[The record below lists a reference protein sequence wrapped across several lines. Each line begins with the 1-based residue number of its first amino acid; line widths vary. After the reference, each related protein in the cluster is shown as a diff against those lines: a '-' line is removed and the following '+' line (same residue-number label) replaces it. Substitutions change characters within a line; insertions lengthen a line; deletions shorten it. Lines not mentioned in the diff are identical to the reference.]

1 MGILGGLDL
10 GHGSQAKLIRTN
22 FLCTTISAEC
32 TSQALANFLTLAN
45 NRLPKLVKCDY
56 ITVVNAPG
64 GVSLTIPS
72 GHRAF
77 STEQGVVA
85 MGLSAA
91 FSGATTHP
99 HAHNTNMAL
108 MGPSVASLAVKSAAP
123 AHADSFSD
131 VQTKSNGKI
140 LALTGLAAIKLSAVA
155 STDSFGGFT
164 EIDLNAGT
172 NDETQLDFSNAATLV
187 KQLSEGNLSSADLS
201 KPLDSIRSG
210 GISTTD
216 FTVAGLNDGFVA
228 EGNRSGLTPTTFTTL
243 GADIDSKVFGILSVT
258 ALVRDAE

>member
-22 FLCTTISAEC
+22 FLCTTISGEC

-56 ITVVNAPG
+56 ITVLNSGG

-72 GHRAF
+72 GNRAF
-77 STEQGVVA
+77 STEHGVVA
-85 MGLSAA
+85 MGFQSATA
-91 FSGATTHP
+91 GAANP
-99 HAHNTNMAL
+99 HAHSTNMAL

-140 LALTGLAAIKLSAVA
+140 LALTGLAAIKLTVSA
-155 STDSFGGFT
+155 STDSFGSFT
-164 EIDLNAGT
+164 EIDLNAGL

-201 KPLDSIRSG
+201 KPLSSIRSG

-216 FTVAGLNDGFVA
+216 FTIAGLNDGFVA

>member
-22 FLCTTISAEC
+22 FLCTTISGEC

-56 ITVVNAPG
+56 ITVVNSGG

-72 GHRAF
+72 GNRAF
-77 STEQGVVA
+77 STEHGVVA
-85 MGLSAA
+85 MGFQSTTAGAA
-91 FSGATTHP
+91 NT
-99 HAHNTNMAL
+99 HAHETNMAL

-164 EIDLNAGT
+164 EIDLIAGL

-201 KPLDSIRSG
+201 KPLSSIRSG
-210 GISTTD
+210 GISSTD

>member
-56 ITVVNAPG
+56 ITVLNSGG

-72 GHRAF
+72 GNRAF
-77 STEQGVVA
+77 STEHGVVA
-85 MGLSAA
+85 MGFSAA
-91 FSGATTHP
+91 TAGAANT
-99 HAHNTNMAL
+99 HAHETNMAL

-201 KPLDSIRSG
+201 KPLSSIRSG